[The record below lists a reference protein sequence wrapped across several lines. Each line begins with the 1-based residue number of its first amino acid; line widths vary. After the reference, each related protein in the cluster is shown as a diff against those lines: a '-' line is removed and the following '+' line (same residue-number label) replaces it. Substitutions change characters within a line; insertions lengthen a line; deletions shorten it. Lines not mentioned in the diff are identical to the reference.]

1 MIEDDPFRPTAD
13 DLRAAE
19 ERRAGVPRQPAAGA
33 GNPGDAVDPVLAAA
47 FGRPAGVTGPFR
59 TAPSGA
65 APHEA
70 APDRDSMLAA
80 RARAVPPRV
89 LTDAFGRPAGQESGF
104 APPPG
109 VRITAQHL
117 LESPWW
123 NPDARRDPWRDPTSP
138 AHLGAPPDLD
148 GPPPPVVDPEDT
160 DTGVAG
166 AIRRRG
172 TGRAGRRRLS
182 FSVAVL
188 LLVGAVLAGTT
199 GGVAG
204 YLLAA
209 RYGLSNLLDSGAT
222 LTQVTPNVQ
231 RPPGSVAG
239 IAERVR
245 PAVVSIEVR
254 SRDESGTGSGVVIDG
269 KGYILT
275 NNHVVSP
282 AAGGGGT
289 LRVVF
294 TDQSSVPAKV
304 VGRDPKTDLAVIKVD
319 RPGLV
324 VAALGDSGTLA
335 VGDPVVAIGSPL
347 GLANSVTSGIVSAL
361 NRPVPLQGPGTDTDA
376 VINAIQTDAAINP
389 GNSGGALVDGSGAV
403 IGINSAIATLG
414 TGGQSGSIGVGFAIP
429 INEARDIAQQII
441 RTGVVKHATLAVNA
455 RSVTQLTGVLDGALV
470 EAVQPDGAAA
480 RAGIQEGDVIIK
492 VEGTVITG
500 ADTLVVTIRAHH
512 IGDTVRITLVRGTGT
527 HTVTAVLQSD

>member
-19 ERRAGVPRQPAAGA
+19 ERRSGAARRTPPAGA
-33 GNPGDAVDPVLAAA
+33 GDRPAPPPVLAEA
-47 FGRPAGVTGPFR
+47 FGRPPG
-59 TAPSGA
+59 
-65 APHEA
+65 
-70 APDRDSMLAA
+70 DR
-80 RARAVPPRV
+80 
-89 LTDAFGRPAGQESGF
+89 SGF
-104 APPPG
+104 APPSGSRFVARPEAG
-109 VRITAQHL
+109 SA
-117 LESPWW
+117 WW
-123 NPDARRDPWRDPTSP
+123 KPDASRDPWRDPASP
-138 AHLGAPPDLD
+138 AYLGGPPDLGGLPAPGG
-148 GPPPPVVDPEDT
+148 GP
-160 DTGVAG
+160 GSG
-166 AIRRRG
+166 ATETVIAA
-172 TGRAGRRRLS
+172 GRAGRAGHNRRRW
-182 FSVAVL
+182 SVSAAVL
-188 LLVGAVLAGTT
+188 LLAGAVLAGTT

-209 RYGLSNLLDSGAT
+209 RYGLSNLLDGGAT
-222 LTQVTPNVQ
+222 LTRVGPNVQ
-231 RPPGSVAG
+231 RPPGSVAAV
-239 IAERVR
+239 AERVR

-254 SRDESGTGSGVVIDG
+254 GRDESGTGSGVVIDG

-275 NNHVVSP
+275 NNHVVS
-282 AAGGGGT
+282 AAINGNGT

-347 GLANSVTSGIVSAL
+347 GLASSVTSGIVSAL

-389 GNSGGALVDGSGAV
+389 GNSGGALVDGGGAV

-414 TGGQSGSIGVGFAIP
+414 SAGQGGSIGVGFAIP

-441 RTGVVKHATLAVNA
+441 RTGSVSHATLAVNA
-455 RSVTQLTGVLDGALV
+455 RSVTQLTGILDGALI

-480 RAGIQEGDVIIK
+480 RAGLREGDVIVK

-500 ADTLVVTIRAHH
+500 ADTLVVTIRSHR
-512 IGDTVRITLVRGTGT
+512 IGDRVRITVVRGTET